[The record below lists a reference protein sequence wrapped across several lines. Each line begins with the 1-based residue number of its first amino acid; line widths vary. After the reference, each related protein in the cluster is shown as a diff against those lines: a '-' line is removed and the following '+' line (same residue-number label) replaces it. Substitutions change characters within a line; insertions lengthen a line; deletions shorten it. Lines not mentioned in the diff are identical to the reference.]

1 MSTKRNKED
10 EIGSLPEKEFK
21 IITIKMIQNL
31 ENKMDLQISRLETT
45 IEKMQKMFNKALE
58 ETMTSQT
65 IMNNAITEIK
75 ALWKEPTVE

>member
-1 MSTKRNKED
+1 
-10 EIGSLPEKEFK
+10 
-21 IITIKMIQNL
+21 MIQNL

-65 IMNNAITEIK
+65 IMNNAITGI
-75 ALWKEPTVE
+75 